1 MKHLKYLLF
10 LILTPLF
17 TSTAFADEHPVTI
30 EGNITL
36 TSDYVFRGVSQT
48 AESPAVQ
55 GGFDISGDLLY
66 AGVWGS
72 NANYSNGTDA
82 GDGASGEFDFY
93 VGLTKDFGSMS
104 LDLGAV
110 HYDYPGQSAL
120 NTEDVYVIAGFG
132 SIEVGYYQTTSA
144 DWFGTDNGAG
154 TTYTYGAYSLAL
166 NESISA
172 SFSYGQTAVAGDG
185 NDTADYAD
193 TKTALSFP
201 LFGTDIELAYTTTS
215 YDNPAG
221 DLGEIDDSR
230 FIVSI
235 SKAL

>member
-1 MKHLKYLLF
+1 MKHLKYLFF

-17 TSTAFADEHPVTI
+17 TSITFADEHGVSI

-48 AESPAVQ
+48 DENPAVQ
-55 GGFDISGDLLY
+55 GGFDVSGDLLY

-72 NANYSNGTDA
+72 NANY
-82 GDGASGEFDFY
+82 GDASGEFDVY

-110 HYDYPGQSAL
+110 HYDYPGNSSN

-132 SIEVGYYQTTSA
+132 SVEVGFYQTTSA
-144 DWFGTDNGAG
+144 DWFGVDNGAG

-166 NESISA
+166 NETISA
-172 SFSYGQTAVAGDG
+172 SFSYGQTAIAGDG
-185 NDTADYAD
+185 NDTGDYAD
-193 TKTALSFP
+193 TKTAIGFP
-201 LFGTDIELAYTTTS
+201 LFGVDVELAYTTTS
-215 YDNPAG
+215 YDDPAG
-221 DLGEIDDSR
+221 DVGLIDDSR
-230 FIVSI
+230 FIVSV